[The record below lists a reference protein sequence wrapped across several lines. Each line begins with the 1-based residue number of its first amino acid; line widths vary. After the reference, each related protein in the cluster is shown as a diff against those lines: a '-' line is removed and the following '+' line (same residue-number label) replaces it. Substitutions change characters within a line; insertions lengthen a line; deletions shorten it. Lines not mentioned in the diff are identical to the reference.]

1 MTELEK
7 LKHENERMVRENKM
21 YRKWINE
28 LQCNKDT
35 LNHKIERIT
44 EFTNSKKGTVF
55 FAKDQKINQDFIQK
69 FHFVEK
75 EDVKCT
81 LLIKKKI

>member
-1 MTELEK
+1 MRDEKLTELEK

-28 LQCNKDT
+28 LQCDKDT

-55 FAKDQKINQDFIQK
+55 FAKDQEII
-69 FHFVEK
+69 EGI
-75 EDVKCT
+75 VKD
-81 LLIKKKI
+81 